1 MVGLVI
7 VSHSAKIALGVKEL
21 AGQMADSKLLIVA
34 AGGMPDGSLGTD
46 TLRIHEAIIEAN
58 SGQGVVILVDL
69 GSAVLSARTALE
81 LLGQE
86 GDGQVYIADAPLVE
100 GAISAA
106 VEASIGGSL
115 AEVIAAAEA
124 AREIL
129 KL

>member
-21 AGQMADSKLLIVA
+21 AEQMADCNLRIVE

-46 TLRIHEAIIEAN
+46 TLRVYEAILEAD

-81 LLGQE
+81 LLGPE
-86 GDGQVYIADAPLVE
+86 AICQVLIADAPLVE
-100 GAISAA
+100 GAVSAA

-115 AEVIAAAEA
+115 AEVAASAEV
-124 AREIL
+124 ARGIL